1 MVYHCVCAGCTNS
14 SLSGYR
20 VHTFPNRKRTGASF
34 RSWVRFVQAER
45 WDFTTAS
52 ATKNAVVCGA
62 HFRQEDYEAGD
73 LMQFRMGYRSQD
85 RVRLIASAVPS
96 IHPASLSAPVAAAA
110 AGGGSDGQG
119 SVRKSE
125 MSSEHP
131 VVAGGLAGKSTS
143 SSGVKGNIYWD
154 CDSSLDQITVVRIDD
169 THIAEDKNSAACY
182 DVEYS
187 IPAEEEANDE
197 DDGVYVIEY
206 SNPEEEGESYQFTM
220 SVDRPLP
227 TKKQIVTHAAAR
239 ESVMSKPSRPQRLRQ
254 KRKMDIEEE
263 VVSNKCLLELGEDYR
278 DIMRTN
284 SDKEQLVCKLC
295 PPPGRFFKKP
305 AGLAV
310 HLKHTHQFGGKTF
323 FCTTCQRS
331 VRTQLD
337 LDSHT
342 KRHANQEAVFT
353 CLLCKAQE
361 GKAGYTGAKLGL
373 RRHLEQEHPG
383 VVPRC
388 DICNKGFLSLT
399 SYLADQFRHV
409 GVSPYYCARCQI
421 YEMTERGLSVHIRND
436 NLREKKLQESQNNLL
451 VPQNNLLEPES
462 NLRELGVSVSDD
474 NSATDDSD
482 F

>member
-1 MVYHCVCAGCTNS
+1 
-14 SLSGYR
+14 
-20 VHTFPNRKRTGASF
+20 
-34 RSWVRFVQAER
+34 
-45 WDFTTAS
+45 
-52 ATKNAVVCGA
+52 
-62 HFRQEDYEAGD
+62 
-73 LMQFRMGYRSQD
+73 
-85 RVRLIASAVPS
+85 
-96 IHPASLSAPVAAAA
+96 
-110 AGGGSDGQG
+110 
-119 SVRKSE
+119 

-169 THIAEDKNSAACY
+169 THIAEDKDSAACY

-227 TKKQIVTHAAAR
+227 TKKQIVTHAATR

-361 GKAGYTGAKLGL
+361 GKAGYTGAKLRL

-451 VPQNNLLEPES
+451 VSQNNLLVPQNNLLEPES